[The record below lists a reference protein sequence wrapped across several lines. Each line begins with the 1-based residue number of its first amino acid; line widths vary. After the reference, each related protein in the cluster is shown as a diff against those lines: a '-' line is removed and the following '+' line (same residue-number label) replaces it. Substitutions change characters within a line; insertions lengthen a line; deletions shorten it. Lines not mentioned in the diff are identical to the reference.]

1 MSRNPSTN
9 VEKVTDFM
17 NFSEN
22 GAMSQLFVMEA
33 IGRYAKM
40 LDEVS
45 DEAIKVMDEKGSIIS
60 MAALQKT
67 AREWLTN
74 YDSK

>member
-1 MSRNPSTN
+1 MSRNKSTN
-9 VEKVTDFM
+9 VEKVADFM

-22 GAMSQLFVMEA
+22 GALSQLLVMEA

>member
-1 MSRNPSTN
+1 MSRNHSTN
-9 VEKVTDFM
+9 TEKVADFM

-22 GAMSQLFVMEA
+22 GAMSQILVMEA
-33 IGRYAKM
+33 IGRYARQ
-40 LDEVS
+40 LDALS
-45 DEAIKVMDEKGSIIS
+45 DEEVKQSDDNSFIS
-60 MAALQKT
+60 MTALRRT

>member
-1 MSRNPSTN
+1 MSRNRSTN
-9 VEKVTDFM
+9 TEKVADFM

-22 GAMSQLFVMEA
+22 GAMSQILVMES

-45 DEAIKVMDEKGSIIS
+45 DEAIKTMDEKGSIIS
-60 MAALQKT
+60 MAALQRT